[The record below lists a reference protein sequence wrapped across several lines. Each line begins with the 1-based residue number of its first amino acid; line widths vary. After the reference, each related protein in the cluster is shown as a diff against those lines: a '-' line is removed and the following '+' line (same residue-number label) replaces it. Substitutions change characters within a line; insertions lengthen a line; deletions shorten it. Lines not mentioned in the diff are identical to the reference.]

1 MITQQQSQYTQDL
14 IDGLQENG
22 DPVSVEAAQELQN
35 LQRFRETVQEVM
47 GCFNAAEI
55 EGLSKALQET
65 DDLHLKDL
73 VERRLMYAFY
83 AAEQAASDCELDE
96 DQQEAQAAQQSDR
109 EPCGWRKKYNGEWA
123 YAFSEDAWEFI
134 RRGTPASG
142 QSPDAPKRVMK
153 VVPAEPTEEMISA
166 ANRTCR
172 NDEQCKAKWE
182 PSNCKLCRDDTAED
196 LRAALKVAP
205 HETPCTTL
213 SDEDKAILEA
223 VRRELDDGDRKNA
236 PGHAHQIPGIWDSDN
251 GKKAGKPCAWCLTWS
266 KFTAL
271 IDRDTSSN
279 KQESP

>member
-1 MITQQQSQYTQDL
+1 MTPAEMKIGGRYNWKNQPERLIYLGKNKSGNGYWHQFALVNSPNKVWSEVLDAELSSFEESQ
-14 IDGLQENG
+14 
-22 DPVSVEAAQELQN
+22 P
-35 LQRFRETVQEVM
+35 
-47 GCFNAAEI
+47 
-55 EGLSKALQET
+55 
-65 DDLHLKDL
+65 
-73 VERRLMYAFY
+73 
-83 AAEQAASDCELDE
+83 
-96 DQQEAQAAQQSDR
+96 AQQPDR